1 MSAAGRA
8 QTGLGLVAAV
18 IAVIGLVAA
27 GVVPVPVLIASLP
40 FLVIIGTRP
49 VLRRLALRNAA
60 RRPKETALV
69 LLGAMF
75 GTAIITGS
83 AIVGDTLEESS
94 RALARTQLGPADV
107 IAASFDSTTAAR
119 GHEEIGRLA
128 ESDDRIDGVMR
139 MTGVVAPISGEGGGT
154 RRAEPR
160 GNVLEVDFTEARS
173 FGGRPEDTGITGAT
187 PAAGEA
193 VITDDLADTLR
204 LDRGDTVSVHA
215 FGTSR
220 DFRVI
225 SVLDRLGVAGFTLF
239 SGSNSDGP
247 PRSQSPNVFLTPG
260 TLDAWPRASAEARPA
275 QQMTL
280 VSLRGGVY
288 DSAHLSDPVAQ
299 TIRERVG
306 PGVAVVTA
314 KADGLRIAELVGAS
328 FTELF
333 GSLGVFT
340 SFAGV
345 LLLVNIFVML
355 AQERRT
361 EMGMMRAV
369 GMRRRSLVASFGTE
383 GWLYALGAAALGTVG
398 GLGVG
403 SLIVLVTASI
413 FRRGN
418 ETFEMYFSASAA
430 TLRFGFSVG
439 FLISLL
445 TVVATSLW
453 VSRQNVIRA
462 IRDLPEP
469 TSVRR
474 RLITSVIGAVA
485 VVLGILTTMSGF
497 TNAQAAAVLAGPLLI
512 ALGGMPLLSRFAPRR
527 LVVSLLSGALLVWAI
542 AAFDVADSAFR
553 NPEISLFVVD
563 GIILVIAAI
572 TLISQNQDV
581 IGSLIR
587 RLGGGRAMSARLGLA
602 YPLSRRGRTGLILAM
617 YSVVA
622 FSLTGITL
630 FAQVFEN
637 QIDDF
642 TADVSG
648 GFDAKVRSLPSSPI
662 SPAELSSVEG
672 VEAVAPV
679 VLGGAE
685 FLRGPKA
692 EPISWPMAGFDERLI
707 ERGAPA
713 LQEWMPGLGASEADA
728 YRAVLANPK
737 YIIVNE
743 FFLVEG
749 GGGPPPAAIPLG
761 TSVTVRSPETMA
773 METLTIAA
781 YSEAGFDNAFAWRAA
796 PAVEQLLGERAA
808 PVLSYVAVSDGS
820 DPQDVAE
827 RINGEFLTQ
836 GADAISFGRSV
847 AQGLEF
853 QQSFMRLMQG
863 YLALGLVVAIAGL
876 GVVMVRAVRERR
888 RQIGVLR
895 ALGFQPKAIRRA
907 FIIESGF
914 VAVEGV
920 VVGTV
925 LAIITVWRLVGTGAF
940 GDGLEFSIP
949 WVSLLLLVGLTLLAS
964 LVATAA
970 PAQQASRIRPAVAL
984 RIAD

>member
-1 MSAAGRA
+1 MTAGGRA
-8 QTGLGLVAAV
+8 QSGLAIAAGALA
-18 IAVIGLVAA
+18 IAGLVAA
-27 GVVPVPVLIASLP
+27 GILPIAVLVVSLP
-40 FLVIIGTRP
+40 FLVILATRP
-49 VLRRLALRNAA
+49 VLRRLALRNAS
-60 RRPKETALV
+60 RRPKESALV

-94 RALARTQLGPADV
+94 RALARTQLGPTDLV
-107 IAASFDSTTAAR
+107 ASSFETTTAAKADQDIR
-119 GHEEIGRLA
+119 TLA
-128 ESDDRIDGVMR
+128 ASDDRIDGVMR
-139 MTGVVAPISGEGGGT
+139 MTAVVAPISAGVEGE

-160 GNVLEVDFTEARS
+160 GNVLEVDFAEARN
-173 FGGRPEDTGITGAT
+173 FGGRPDDTGISGST
-187 PAAGEA
+187 PAAGQA

-204 LDRGDTVSVHA
+204 LAKGDTVSVHA

-220 DFRVI
+220 DFEVI
-225 SVLDRLGVAGFTLF
+225 SILGRRGIAGFTLF

-260 TLDAWPRASAEARPA
+260 TLDAWPRASADARPP

-288 DSAHLSDPVAQ
+288 DSAPLSEPVAE
-299 TIRERVG
+299 TIREKIG
-306 PGVAVVTA
+306 PGTAVVTA
-314 KADGLRIAELVGAS
+314 KADNLRIAELVGAS

-369 GMRRRSLVASFGTE
+369 GMTRRSLVGSFGTE
-383 GWLYALGAAALGTVG
+383 GWLYALVAAGLGTVG

-418 ETFEMYFSASAA
+418 ETFEMYFSASAS
-430 TLRFGFSVG
+430 TLRFGFTTG
-439 FLISLL
+439 FLISLV
-445 TVVATSLW
+445 TVVATSFW

-469 TSVRR
+469 TTVRR
-474 RLITSVIGAVA
+474 RIVTSIIGA
-485 VVLGILTTMSGF
+485 F
-497 TNAQAAAVLAGPLLI
+497 AVLIGTLMTISGLANSEAPPLLI
-512 ALGGMPLLSRFAPRR
+512 GPLFIALGAMPLLSRFAPRR
-527 LVVSLLSGALLVWAI
+527 AVVSIASGALLVWAV
-542 AAFDVADSAFR
+542 AAFDVAGEAFR
-553 NPEISLFVVD
+553 SPDISLFVVD
-563 GIILVIAAI
+563 GIILVVAAI

-581 IGSLIR
+581 VGSLIR

-617 YSVVA
+617 YAVVA

-637 QIDDF
+637 QIDNF
-642 TADVSG
+642 TRDVSG
-648 GFDAKVRSLPSSPI
+648 GFHVKVRSLATAPI
-662 SPAELSSVEG
+662 APEDLAAVPG
-672 VEAVAPV
+672 VETVAPV
-679 VLGGAE
+679 VLGSAE
-685 FLRGPKA
+685 FDAGRGEFTP
-692 EPISWPMAGFDERLI
+692 WPMAGFDERLVDQ
-707 ERGAPA
+707 GPPA
-713 LQEWMPGLGASEADA
+713 LQEWPQQYATEEEA
-728 YRAVLANPK
+728 YRAVLADPK
-737 YIIVNE
+737 LIIVNE

-749 GGGPPPAAIPLG
+749 AGGPPPAGLEIG
-761 TSVTVRSPETMA
+761 TPVTVRDPQTGVTEQLEVGA
-773 METLTIAA
+773 L
-781 YSEAGFDNAFAWRAA
+781 SEAGFDNAFAWRAA
-796 PAVEQLLGERAA
+796 PAVEKLLGQRAA
-808 PVLSYVAVSDGS
+808 PVLSYVAVGDGA

-836 GADAISFGRSV
+836 GADAISFERSV
-847 AQGLEF
+847 AQSLEF

-888 RQIGVLR
+888 REVGVLR

-907 FIIESGF
+907 FIVESGF

-920 VVGTV
+920 VVGTG
-925 LAIITVWRLVGTGAF
+925 LAVITVWRLIGANSF
-940 GDGLEFSIP
+940 GDGLQFSVP
-949 WVSLLLLVGLTLLAS
+949 WLSLLLLVGLTLLAS
-964 LVATAA
+964 LVATIA
-970 PAQQASRIRPAVAL
+970 PAQQASRIKPAVAL

>member
-1 MSAAGRA
+1 MTPPTRA
-8 QTGLGLVAAV
+8 QTGLGAAAGA
-18 IAVIGLVAA
+18 IAIVGLVAA
-27 GVVPVPVLIASLP
+27 GVMPLPVLIVSLP
-40 FLVIIGTRP
+40 FLVILVTRP

-60 RRPKETALV
+60 RRPRETALV

-94 RALARTQLGPADV
+94 RALARTQLGPTDI
-107 IAASFDSTTAAR
+107 IAASFDEPTAAKVDQGIR
-119 GHEEIGRLA
+119 TLA
-128 ESDDRIDGVMR
+128 ATDDRIDGVMR
-139 MTGVVAPISGEGGGT
+139 MTGVVAPLSAGAEGE

-160 GNVLEVDFTEARS
+160 GNVLEVDFTEAGG
-173 FGGRPEDTGITGAT
+173 FGGRPEDTGITGST
-187 PAAGEA
+187 PTAGQA
-193 VITDDLADTLR
+193 VITDDLAETLR
-204 LDRGDTVSVHA
+204 LAKGDTVSVHA

-220 DFRVI
+220 DFEVV
-225 SVLDRLGVAGFTLF
+225 SVLARRGIAGFTLF

-247 PRSQSPNVFLTPG
+247 PRSQSPNVFLPPG
-260 TLDAWPRASAEARPA
+260 TLAAWPRASADARPP

-288 DSAHLSDPVAQ
+288 DSAPLSDPVAE
-299 TIRERVG
+299 TIREEIG
-306 PGVAVVTA
+306 PGAAVITA
-314 KADGLRIAELVGAS
+314 KADNLRIAELVGAS

-369 GMRRRSLVASFGTE
+369 GMTRRSLVGSFGTE
-383 GWLYALGAAALGTVG
+383 GWLYALVAAALGTVG

-418 ETFEMYFSASAA
+418 EAFEMYFSASAS
-430 TLRFGFSVG
+430 TLRFGFTTG
-439 FLISLL
+439 FLISLV
-445 TVVATSLW
+445 TVVATSFW

-469 TSVRR
+469 TTVKRR
-474 RLITSVIGAVA
+474 TVTSIIGAIA
-485 VVLGILTTMSGF
+485 VVVGTLMTISG
-497 TNAQAAAVLAGPLLI
+497 LANSEAPPLLI
-512 ALGGMPLLSRFAPRR
+512 GPLFIALGAMPLLSRFAPRR
-527 LVVSLLSGALLVWAI
+527 AVVSIASGALLVWAI
-542 AAFDVADSAFR
+542 AAFDVAREAFQ
-553 NPEISLFVVD
+553 NPDISLFVVD
-563 GIILVIAAI
+563 GIILVVAAI

-581 IGSLIR
+581 VGSLIR

-617 YSVVA
+617 YAVVA

-637 QIDDF
+637 QIESF
-642 TADVSG
+642 TRDVSG
-648 GFDAKVRSLPSSPI
+648 GFDVKVRSLPSAPI
-662 SPAELSSVEG
+662 AAEELAAVPG
-672 VEAVAPV
+672 VETAAPV
-679 VLGGAE
+679 VIGSAE
-685 FLRGPKA
+685 FDAGKGEFTP
-692 EPISWPMAGFDERLI
+692 WPMAGFDERLI
-707 ERGAPA
+707 DRGPPA
-713 LQEWMPGLGASEADA
+713 LQEWPDRYATQEEA
-728 YRAVLANPK
+728 YRAVLADPK
-737 YIIVNE
+737 LIIVNE

-749 GGGPPPAAIPLG
+749 AGGPPPAGLAIG
-761 TSVTVRSPETMA
+761 AVVTVRDPQTGVTEQLEVGA
-773 METLTIAA
+773 L
-781 YSEAGFDNAFAWRAA
+781 SEAGFDNAFAWRAA
-796 PAVEQLLGERAA
+796 PAVEKLLGQQAA
-808 PVLSYVAVSDGS
+808 PVLSYVAVTEGADA
-820 DPQDVAE
+820 QDVAE
-827 RINGEFLTQ
+827 RINGQFLTR
-836 GADAISFGRSV
+836 GADAISFERSV
-847 AQGLEF
+847 ADSLGF

-863 YLALGLVVAIAGL
+863 YLALGLLVAIAGL

-888 RQIGVLR
+888 REVGVLR

-907 FIIESGF
+907 FIVESGF

-925 LAIITVWRLVGTGAF
+925 LAVITVWRLIGANSF
-940 GDGLEFSIP
+940 GDGLQFSVP
-949 WVSLLLLVGLTLLAS
+949 WLSLFLLVGLTLLAS
-964 LVATAA
+964 LVATVA
-970 PAQQASRIRPAVAL
+970 PAQQASRIKPAVAL

>member
-1 MSAAGRA
+1 MTGAGRA
-8 QTGLGLVAAV
+8 QTGLAIAAGL
-18 IAVIGLVAA
+18 IAIAGLAAA
-27 GVVPVPVLIASLP
+27 GVLPILVLVASLP
-40 FLVIIGTRP
+40 FLVIVATRP
-49 VLRRLALRNAA
+49 VLRRLALRNAS
-60 RRPKETALV
+60 RRPRETALV

-94 RALARTQLGPADV
+94 RALARTQLGPADIV
-107 IAASFDSTTAAR
+107 ASSFDAAASAR
-119 GHEEIGRLA
+119 AHDEITRLA
-128 ESDDRIDGVMR
+128 ASDDRIDGVTR
-139 MTGVVAPISGEGGGT
+139 MTGVVAPISTAGDGAA
-154 RRAEPR
+154 RAEPR
-160 GNVLEVDFTEARS
+160 GNVLEIDFSEARN
-173 FGGRPEDTGITGAT
+173 FGGKPEDTGISGAT
-187 PAAGEA
+187 PSSGEA

-204 LDRGDTVSVHA
+204 IETGDTVSVHA

-220 DFRVI
+220 DFRVA
-225 SVLDRLGVAGFTLF
+225 SVLGRHGLAGFTLF

-260 TLDAWPRASAEARPA
+260 TLDAWPRASADARPPL
-275 QQMTL
+275 QMTF

-288 DSAHLSDPVAQ
+288 DSAPLSEPVAE
-299 TIRERVG
+299 TIRERIG
-306 PGVAVVTA
+306 PGVAVDTA

-369 GMRRRSLVASFGTE
+369 GMRRRALVASFGAE
-383 GWLYALGAAALGTVG
+383 GWLYALGAAALGTIG

-403 SLIVLVTASI
+403 YLIVLVTAAI

-418 ETFEMYFSASAA
+418 ETFEMYFSASAS
-430 TLRFGFSVG
+430 TLRFGFTAG
-439 FLISLL
+439 FLISLV
-445 TVVATSLW
+445 TVVATSFW

-469 TSVRR
+469 TTVKR
-474 RLITSVIGAVA
+474 RLITSVIGAFAVA
-485 VVLGILTTMSGF
+485 LGTLMTISGF
-497 TNAQAAAVLAGPLLI
+497 ARSDAAAVLAGPLLI

-542 AAFDVADSAFR
+542 AAFDVARSAFQ
-553 NPEISLFVVD
+553 NPDISLFVVD

-637 QIDDF
+637 QIDNF

-648 GFDAKVRSLPSSPI
+648 GFDVKVRSLPTAPI
-662 SPAELSSVEG
+662 APEDFAKVPG

-679 VLGGAE
+679 VLGSAE
-685 FLRGPKA
+685 FDAGGGEFTP
-692 EPISWPMAGFDERLI
+692 WPMAGFDERLVAQ
-707 ERGAPA
+707 GPPA
-713 LQEWMPGLGASEADA
+713 LQEWPPQYATEEEA
-728 YRAVLANPK
+728 YRAILANPK
-737 YIIVNE
+737 LIIVNE

-749 GGGPPPAAIPLG
+749 AGGPPPAGLG
-761 TSVTVRSPETMA
+761 IGAVVRVRDPQTGVTEQLEVGA
-773 METLTIAA
+773 L
-781 YSEAGFDNAFAWRAA
+781 SEAGFDNAFAWRAA
-796 PAVEQLLGERAA
+796 PAVEQLLGQRAA
-808 PVLSYVAVSDGS
+808 PVLSYVAVADGA
-820 DPQDVAE
+820 DAQDVAE
-827 RINGEFLTQ
+827 RINGAFLTQ
-836 GADAISFGRSV
+836 GADAISFERSV

-888 RQIGVLR
+888 REVGVLR

-907 FIIESGF
+907 FVIESGF

-925 LAIITVWRLVGTGAF
+925 LAIVTVWRLINANSF
-940 GDGLEFSIP
+940 GDGLEFSVP
-949 WVSLLLLVGLTLLAS
+949 WLSLALLVVLTLAASLL
-964 LVATAA
+964 ATIT
-970 PAQQASRIRPAVAL
+970 PAQQASRIKPAVAL

>member
-1 MSAAGRA
+1 MTTAGRA
-8 QTGLGLVAAV
+8 QTGLA
-18 IAVIGLVAA
+18 IAA
-27 GVVPVPVLIASLP
+27 GVIAIVGLTVAGVLPVLVLVASLP
-40 FLVIIGTRP
+40 FLLIVATRP

-60 RRPKETALV
+60 RRPKESALV

-94 RALARTQLGPADV
+94 RALARTQLGPADIV
-107 IAASFDSTTAAR
+107 AVAFDNDAATRA
-119 GHEEIGRLA
+119 HQEISSLA
-128 ESDDRIDGVMR
+128 SSDDRIDGVMR
-139 MTGVVAPISGEGGGT
+139 MSGVVAPISATADGGA
-154 RRAEPR
+154 RAEPR
-160 GNVLEVDFTEARS
+160 GNVLEIDFAEART
-173 FGGRPEDTGITGAT
+173 FGGRPEDTGVKGTT

-204 LDRGDTVSVHA
+204 IGEGDTVSVHA

-220 DFRVI
+220 DFRVTSI
-225 SVLDRLGVAGFTLF
+225 LGRHGIAGFTLF

-260 TLDAWPRASAEARPA
+260 TLDAWPRASADARPP

-288 DSAHLSDPVAQ
+288 DSAPLSEPVAE
-299 TIRERVG
+299 TMRERIG
-306 PGVAVVTA
+306 PGVSVDTA

-369 GMRRRSLVASFGTE
+369 GMRRRALVGSFGTE
-383 GWLYALGAAALGTVG
+383 GWLYALGAAALGTIG

-403 SLIVLVTASI
+403 YLIVLVTASI

-418 ETFEMYFSASAA
+418 EAFEMYFSASAA
-430 TLRFGFSVG
+430 TLRFGFSAG
-439 FLISLL
+439 FLISLV
-445 TVVATSLW
+445 TVVATSFW

-469 TSVRR
+469 TTVKR
-474 RLITSVIGAVA
+474 RLISSIIGAIA
-485 VVLGILTTMSGF
+485 VVLGIVMTMSGF
-497 TNAQAAAVLAGPLLI
+497 ANSDAAAVLAGPLLI

-542 AAFDVADSAFR
+542 AAFDIAGDAFR
-553 NPEISLFVVD
+553 NPDISLFVVD

-602 YPLSRRGRTGLILAM
+602 YPLSKRGRTGLILAM

-637 QIDDF
+637 QIDNF

-648 GFDAKVRSLPSSPI
+648 GFDVKVRSLASAPI
-662 SPAELSSVEG
+662 APDALATVPG

-685 FLRGPKA
+685 FDAGRG
-692 EPISWPMAGFDERLI
+692 EFTRWPIAGFDERLVD
-707 ERGAPA
+707 RGAPA
-713 LQEWMPGLGASEADA
+713 LQEWMPELGSTEEDA
-728 YRAVLANPK
+728 YRAVLANPE

-749 GGGPPPAAIPLG
+749 AGGPPPAGPPLG
-761 TSVTVRSPETMA
+761 MVVKVRNIETGVDETVTVVA
-773 METLTIAA
+773 L
-781 YSEAGFDNAFAWRAA
+781 SEAGFDNAFAWRAA
-796 PAVEQLLGERAA
+796 PAVEQLLGERASA
-808 PVLSYVAVSDGS
+808 TLSYVAVSPDA
-820 DPQDVAE
+820 DAQDVAE

-836 GADAISFGRSV
+836 GADAISFERSV

-888 RQIGVLR
+888 REVGVLR

-925 LAIITVWRLVGTGAF
+925 LAIITVWRLIGANSF
-940 GDGLEFSIP
+940 GDGLEFSVP
-949 WVSLLLLVGLTLLAS
+949 WLSLLLLIALTLAAS
-964 LVATAA
+964 LLATVA
-970 PAQQASRIRPAVAL
+970 PAQQASRIKPAVAL